1 MIGQEDANR
10 KMRPSNHD
18 QSPHRSWTKSAVSF
32 ASVHAAHVYISDKTN
47 SLVEEIRI
55 AESTLNLVGRVF
67 IAPGGFYFDGRKDSL
82 GKQVA
87 CTLQSRLWTL
97 FNALCKSFDG
107 SPSPLIGPSIEVA
120 KLLESEQL
128 KESRASVPKYCEWQ
142 MNRGEMDPEVLQPGV
157 NLLESMRSVGYSL
170 EASIADLI
178 DNSITATAKHI
189 VIDADVVDGKYV
201 AILDD
206 GCGMTP
212 RDAREALRLAG
223 TLGDRK
229 ESDLGRF
236 GLGLKT
242 ASLSQARCLTLITK
256 RGGMVTALRWDIDF
270 VHKSG
275 QWLLIVLDETD
286 IRGLPLWAEFDAQ
299 PTGTLVLWNELDL
312 LLGDT
317 ISPGSYLAERLGGV
331 RSSLSLVF
339 HRFLADR
346 RDRITITVNGIALRS
361 IDPFLSDNPKTQR
374 TAPESLRIGGDEVR
388 VEGFTLPHPSGL
400 TTEERQ
406 RPDLREGMREAQGFY
421 VYRNRRLISHGH
433 WYGLARMNELSKQTR
448 VQVDVPSTLD
458 ALWQLDIKKSRAEP
472 PQSFKLRLRQLIDP
486 ILNRGRKVH
495 AFRGRRENTEVAH
508 VWTKLKTRDGFG
520 YEVNLESPLVES
532 VLSRLATD
540 DAERVVGLLQTIAS
554 TFPLMDAYVEVAAN
568 VPSVTRK
575 PEREALITSLQN
587 IRRSGLFSTDPE
599 IALTQL
605 ANVEPFNSYND
616 LSTLVYLVW
625 KDADAAE

>member
-1 MIGQEDANR
+1 ME
-10 KMRPSNHD
+10 P
-18 QSPHRSWTKSAVSF
+18 
-32 ASVHAAHVYISDKTN
+32 
-47 SLVEEIRI
+47 EI
-55 AESTLNLVGRVF
+55 
-67 IAPGGFYFDGRKDSL
+67 
-82 GKQVA
+82 
-87 CTLQSRLWTL
+87 
-97 FNALCKSFDG
+97 
-107 SPSPLIGPSIEVA
+107 
-120 KLLESEQL
+120 
-128 KESRASVPKYCEWQ
+128 
-142 MNRGEMDPEVLQPGV
+142 LQPGV
-157 NLLESMRSVGYSL
+157 NLLESMRSVGYSF

-178 DNSITATAKHI
+178 DNSITAAAHHI
-189 VIDADVVDGKYV
+189 VIDADVVDGKYL

-212 RDAREALRLAG
+212 GDAREALRLAG
-223 TLGDRK
+223 TVGDRK
-229 ESDLGRF
+229 DSDLGRF

-256 RGGMVTALRWDIDF
+256 RAGMVTALRWDIDF
-270 VHKSG
+270 VRKSG

-286 IRGLPLWAEFDAQ
+286 LSDQPLWADFNAQ
-299 PTGTLVLWNELDL
+299 LSGTLVLWNELDL

-317 ISPGSYLAERLGGV
+317 TSPGPFLAERLGGV
-331 RSSLSLVF
+331 RSSLALVF

-346 RDRITITVNGIALRS
+346 RDRISITVNGIPLGPT
-361 IDPFLSDNPKTQR
+361 DPFLSDNPKTQR
-374 TAPESLRIGGDEVR
+374 TTPETLQIGGDEVR
-388 VEGFTLPHPSGL
+388 VEGFTLPHPSAL
-400 TTEERQ
+400 TPVERQ
-406 RPDLREGMREAQGFY
+406 RPDLGEGMREAQGFY

-486 ILNRGRKVH
+486 ILNRGRRVH

-520 YEVNLESPLVES
+520 FEVNLESPLVES
-532 VLSRLATD
+532 VLSRLDTD

-568 VPSVTRK
+568 VPSITPQ
-575 PEREALITSLQN
+575 PEREALITSLRN

-599 IALTQL
+599 IAVTQL
-605 ANVEPFNSYND
+605 AGVEPFNSLDD
-616 LSTLVYLVW
+616 LKTLIDLVW

>member
-1 MIGQEDANR
+1 
-10 KMRPSNHD
+10 
-18 QSPHRSWTKSAVSF
+18 
-32 ASVHAAHVYISDKTN
+32 
-47 SLVEEIRI
+47 
-55 AESTLNLVGRVF
+55 
-67 IAPGGFYFDGRKDSL
+67 
-82 GKQVA
+82 
-87 CTLQSRLWTL
+87 
-97 FNALCKSFDG
+97 
-107 SPSPLIGPSIEVA
+107 
-120 KLLESEQL
+120 
-128 KESRASVPKYCEWQ
+128 
-142 MNRGEMDPEVLQPGV
+142 MDPEILQPGV

-170 EASIADLI
+170 EASVADLI
-178 DNSITATAKHI
+178 DNSITAKAHHI
-189 VIDADVVDGKYV
+189 VIDADVVDGTYF

-206 GCGMTP
+206 GCGMTWGE
-212 RDAREALRLAG
+212 AREALRLAG
-223 TLGDRK
+223 TVGDRK
-229 ESDLGRF
+229 DSDLGRF

-256 RGGMVTALRWDIDF
+256 RAGMVTALRWDIDF
-270 VHKSG
+270 VRASG
-275 QWLLIVLDETD
+275 QWLVIPLDETD
-286 IRGLPLWAEFDAQ
+286 LWDLPLWAELDAQ
-299 PTGTLVLWNELDL
+299 LSGTLVLWNELDL

-317 ISPGSYLAERLGGV
+317 TSPGPYLAERLGGV
-331 RSSLSLVF
+331 RSSLALVF

-346 RDRITITVNGIALRS
+346 RNRISITINGIPLRPV
-361 IDPFLSDNPKTQR
+361 DPFLSDNPKTQR
-374 TAPESLRIGGDEVR
+374 TAPETLQIGGDEVR

-400 TTEERQ
+400 TPLERQ
-406 RPDLREGMREAQGFY
+406 RSDLGESMREAQGFY

-486 ILNRGRKVH
+486 ILNRGRRVH

-532 VLSRLATD
+532 VLSRLDTD

-568 VPSVTRK
+568 VPSITPK
-575 PEREALITSLQN
+575 PEQEALIASLRN
-587 IRRSGLFSTDPE
+587 IRRSGLLSTDPE
-599 IALTQL
+599 IAVTQL
-605 ANVEPFNSYND
+605 AGVEPFNTLED
-616 LSTLVYLVW
+616 LNTFVDLVW